1 MWARS
6 SGPSAPTAPPP
17 GSCRL
22 VKISAFGETLKH
34 AREERG
40 VALEAVA
47 SATRIARHHL
57 DALERCDLES
67 LPSGPFGRS
76 YLRSYAEFLGIDP
89 EPMLHSYRS
98 KEADKGLGP
107 AESQERAIR
116 ELSRLLARRPK
127 RKRFPWSRVLGAVA
141 VAPALFAVWWFSRGP
156 ESAPPSQEPFVEKAA
171 DAAVPEPLQ
180 KAESAPESP
189 SAKEPS
195 RPTAISV
202 SESALGTGVVDHAL
216 IGRAN
221 RFSEGEQ
228 VLFWT
233 RVLAAKPGEAIHHF
247 WLHEGR
253 AVMRA
258 DLWIGGSHWRTFSR
272 FTLPEGSSG
281 TWVVEARDETGR
293 VLAREEFLCLE
304 RGG

>member
-1 MWARS
+1 M
-6 SGPSAPTAPPP
+6 
-17 GSCRL
+17 
-22 VKISAFGETLKH
+22 VEISAFGETLKR

-40 VALEAVA
+40 VPLDAVA

-57 DALERCDLES
+57 DALERGDLES

-98 KEADKGLGP
+98 READKGLGP
-107 AESQERAIR
+107 DESRDKAIR
-116 ELSRLLARRPK
+116 ELSRLLERRPK
-127 RKRFPWSRVLGAVA
+127 RRRFRLSPALGAMVA
-141 VAPALFAVWWFSRGP
+141 TAALFVLWWASRGSEP
-156 ESAPPSQEPFVEKAA
+156 AVPSQEQEPFVVETVAA
-171 DAAVPEPLQ
+171 KPVPVDESGPEPPQ
-180 KAESAPESP
+180 
-189 SAKEPS
+189 AKELSGPN
-195 RPTAISV
+195 TISV

-216 IGRAN
+216 IGRTN
-221 RFSEGEQ
+221 RFSEGNR

-233 RVLAAKPGEAIHHF
+233 RVLAANPGDVIHHY

-258 DLWIGGSHWRTFSR
+258 NLRIGGPHWRTFSR
-272 FTLPEGSSG
+272 FTLPQGATG
-281 TWVVEARDETGR
+281 TWVVEARDHTGR

-304 RGG
+304 RSE